1 MISGHR
7 TEKLLSLGF
16 EIQGLEVGVNYSE
29 KKKQWHKKINKA
41 QEWQWKM
48 FEKFEL
54 QSLMILGIFSG
65 YKVTKDTFSLFLLQ
79 GST

>member
-16 EIQGLEVGVNYSE
+16 EILGLEVGVNYSE

-41 QEWQWKM
+41 QKWQWKICLKNLSCNHSWYL
-48 FEKFEL
+48 ESSVVIK
-54 QSLMILGIFSG
+54 
-65 YKVTKDTFSLFLLQ
+65 
-79 GST
+79 